1 MVSSWQ
7 LLFSFFALMANSLPD
22 LDIDLRRNNKAAWE
36 WTLDSDESNARIA
49 LPTTAAGRSEIA
61 QPPGGG
67 DVLISDISF
76 PNGTGRC
83 ASDTNGFPRRI
94 RARDVK
100 SCVGN
105 FRQFSSGE
113 ENGRQLPP
121 VKPSAQKGGGGLN
134 SGGSGDPEFRV
145 KLPKEHDLLQFL
157 FIPRENRPTRNPEL
171 CPDPG
176 RPFPIC
182 GRPWDT
188 YTSINRVA
196 PGLVVDPAYL
206 CTFSSYPPFFFFF
219 PITLITE
226 KMRFSTRSW
235 TMMLK
240 IYMRR
245 RARWGLYE
253 RGRR

>member
-1 MVSSWQ
+1 
-7 LLFSFFALMANSLPD
+7 MANSLTD
-22 LDIDLRRNNKAAWE
+22 LDIDSLRNNKAAWE
-36 WTLDSDESNARIA
+36 WTLDIDDSNAGIA
-49 LPTTAAGRSEIA
+49 LPTTAGSSEIA

-76 PNGTGRC
+76 PNGSGGC
-83 ASDTNGFPRRI
+83 ASDTNRFPRRI

-113 ENGRQLPP
+113 ENGRQLPS
-121 VKPSAQKGGGGLN
+121 VKPSAQQGGGALN

-196 PGLVVDPAYL
+196 AGLVVDPAYL
-206 CTFSSYPPFFFFF
+206 CTFSSYPLFLSF
-219 PITLITE
+219 PPSHFSQE
-226 KMRFSTRSW
+226 RFVFQQGVRQ
-235 TMMLK
+235 
-240 IYMRR
+240 
-245 RARWGLYE
+245 
-253 RGRR
+253 